1 MQPSGILVFTL
12 ETRLVDGA
20 KHEWRDGEQSL
31 EAQLP
36 DIVSLMLL
44 AGPILK
50 ERRGEREEAERRR
63 REEEMR
69 RYEEEQRRKTDAN
82 QWRRFVDIAEHWRK
96 REVARQF
103 LDALETRSA
112 GGDFTVKDR
121 SLANWLAWARGHVA
135 ASDPLQMG
143 AERIFTDI
151 AQVNSWT
158 YRD

>member
-1 MQPSGILVFTL
+1 
-12 ETRLVDGA
+12 
-20 KHEWRDGEQSL
+20 
-31 EAQLP
+31 
-36 DIVSLMLL
+36 
-44 AGPILK
+44 
-50 ERRGEREEAERRR
+50 
-63 REEEMR
+63 
-69 RYEEEQRRKTDAN
+69 
-82 QWRRFVDIAEHWRK
+82 
-96 REVARQF
+96 VARQF

-135 ASDPLQMG
+135 ASDPLQTG